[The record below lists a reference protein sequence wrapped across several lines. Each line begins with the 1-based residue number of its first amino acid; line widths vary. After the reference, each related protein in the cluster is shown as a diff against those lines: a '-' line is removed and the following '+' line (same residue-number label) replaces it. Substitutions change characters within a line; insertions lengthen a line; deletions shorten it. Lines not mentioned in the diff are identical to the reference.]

1 MRRINNYYYYK
12 RIKVNLD
19 PQTRSTI
26 LNKISSNHPDGEI
39 FDQAQKRIQHI
50 MEQDPYARFLKSELF
65 LEIIHPEF
73 YEKDLQNSQ

>member
-1 MRRINNYYYYK
+1 MKIN
-12 RIKVNLD
+12 ID

-26 LNKISSNHPDGEI
+26 LNKIISNEPDGET

-65 LEIIHPEF
+65 LELIHPEMNG
-73 YEKDLQNSQ
+73 KAL